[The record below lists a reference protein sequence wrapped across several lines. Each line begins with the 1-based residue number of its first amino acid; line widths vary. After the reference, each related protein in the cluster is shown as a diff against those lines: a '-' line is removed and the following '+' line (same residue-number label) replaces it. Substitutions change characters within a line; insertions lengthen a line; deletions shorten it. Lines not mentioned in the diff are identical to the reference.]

1 MHKISIE
8 ALARQQ
14 LHAAIDADGGRAA
27 DTVYGGHEKTLR
39 QTVIGVVKGTKLDSV
54 NNHDDITVYVI
65 AGRVKMFVGENS
77 WEGRNGD
84 LLIVPPGRHTLEALE
99 DSSLLMSVGKGRYP
113 SSGTA
118 KVQSETVEFE
128 TVESAAQ

>member
-1 MHKISIE
+1 MRKISIE

-65 AGRVKMFVGENS
+65 AGRVKMFVAQDS
-77 WEGRNGD
+77 WEGRSGD
-84 LLIVPPGRHTLEALE
+84 LLIVPPGRHTFEALE

-113 SSGTA
+113 NS
-118 KVQSETVEFE
+118 V
-128 TVESAAQ
+128 AAQAAEYEETAPA